1 MIKKISWALLGIV
14 LVGGAVAYTQRL
26 AITGK
31 IVERMVGER
40 MADPLTGLV
49 DGLHVG
55 LCGTGSPF
63 PDPQRGAP
71 CTLVIAG
78 KRVFLFDAGSGS
90 AKQISRMKFST
101 GQIQSVF
108 LTHFH
113 SDHIDG
119 LGEIMM
125 TRWAQTTGDER
136 LTVIGPTGVE
146 QVVKGFEEAYAH
158 DTQYRIAHHGKATMI
173 PKLAG
178 AEVQSFDAP
187 AQGVIPV
194 YQDENTTI
202 EAFRVDHGPVEPAV
216 GYRIRY
222 KDRSMVIS
230 GDTQSSSNLAMVA
243 KDVNLLVHEALSP
256 ELVARLEA
264 IAGEHHRDKLQK
276 IFHDIPN
283 YHTSPEEIAKLATQA
298 GVQSVVLSHIVP
310 PLPLPPMKELFLG
323 KAPEIFTGPLR
334 IGEDGDLIHLPTGS
348 SQIQFERRWQ

>member
-1 MIKKISWALLGIV
+1 MIKKIAVGVLGV
-14 LVGGAVAYTQRL
+14 LLVGGAVVYSQRE

-40 MADPLTGLV
+40 MGNPLAGLV

-136 LTVIGPTGVE
+136 LKVVGPTGVD

-158 DTQYRIAHHGKATMI
+158 DTQYRIAHHGKTTMV
-173 PKLAG
+173 PNLSG

-187 AQGVIPV
+187 AQGLIPV
-194 YQDENTTI
+194 YQDENTAI

-222 KDRSMVIS
+222 KDRTVVIS
-230 GDTQSSSNLAMVA
+230 GDTKANANLAMAA
-243 KDVNLLVHEALSP
+243 KDANLLVHEALSP
-256 ELVARLEA
+256 ELVGRLQA
-264 IAGEHHRDKLQK
+264 IAGEHHREKLQK

-283 YHTSPEEIAKLATQA
+283 YHTAPDEIAKLAKQA
-298 GVQSVVLSHIVP
+298 GVQNVVLSHIVP
-310 PLPLPPMKELFLG
+310 PLPLPPMKEMFLG
-323 KAPEIFTGPLR
+323 NAPQVFGGPFR

-348 SQIQFERRWQ
+348 SQVEFDRRWQ